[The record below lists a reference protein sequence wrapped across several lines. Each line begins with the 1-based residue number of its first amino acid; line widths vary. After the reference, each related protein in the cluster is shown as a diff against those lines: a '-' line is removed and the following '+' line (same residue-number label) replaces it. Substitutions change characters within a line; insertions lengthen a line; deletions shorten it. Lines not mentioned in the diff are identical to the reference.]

1 MSVKI
6 DAFNKGRVCVGNW
19 MRPLVQQ
26 RPTRCFALGAGR
38 PLYSQRLAQRA
49 APCAIRT
56 LVTESKD
63 STERFSVIVVGAGAS
78 GIAVT
83 GSLLDHLGHGS
94 SIAWVDPDFL
104 GGRINACYREVPSNT
119 IAQTFLDYGK
129 GFESFRRAAQAISKP
144 NGLTKLESLE
154 PKSTCSLHHAGDM
167 LQTLSDGLRR
177 DERVSGFKG
186 AVVKAARSKA
196 SSEWVMT
203 IQGKEG
209 QSAPSQRLVAPLVV
223 YCTGS
228 HPATVK
234 LPTPSAETPK
244 NLGLDDVL
252 KPSILKTILPTDRP
266 VCVGVI
272 GASHSAILVLRN
284 LLDLSRSSHPQLR
297 VRWFTRHTELKYAQY
312 MEGWILY
319 DNTGLKG
326 LAAEFGRQY
335 LEGDQLAESGAGDV
349 IVRVDCSGGAEQE
362 KAAFLRELPECD
374 HVVQAV
380 GFARND
386 LPEMDT
392 YVGFDNITGGFVEL
406 ATGRPVPGLFGAGI
420 AFPEKVTDKAGNVEY
435 AVGFFKFM
443 KFLNRVVPSWV
454 GIEQKPAN

>member
-6 DAFNKGRVCVGNW
+6 GAL
-19 MRPLVQQ
+19 MRPLVQP
-26 RPTRCFALGAGR
+26 RPTRCFASGPLR
-38 PLYSQRLAQRA
+38 PLYSQRLPQRVA
-49 APCAIRT
+49 LFAIRT
-56 LVTESKD
+56 LVTDNKQ
-63 STERFSVIVVGAGAS
+63 TTPKTKQFSAIVVGAGAS

-94 SIAWVDPDFL
+94 RIAWVDPDFL

-129 GFESFRRAAQAISKP
+129 GFESFRRAAQAISEP
-144 NGLTKLESLE
+144 NGLTKLEALE

-177 DERVSGFKG
+177 DERVSGLKG
-186 AVVKAARSKA
+186 AVVKASRAKGLA
-196 SSEWVMT
+196 EWVMT
-203 IQGKEG
+203 IQGKNPE
-209 QSAPSQRLVAPLVV
+209 SPPTHHLVAPLVV

-252 KPSILKTILPTDRP
+252 KPSVLRTTLPQDRP
-266 VCVGVI
+266 VTVGVI

-284 LLDLSRSSHPQLR
+284 LLDLARDSHPQLR

-312 MEGWILY
+312 MDGWILY

-335 LEGDQLAESGAGDV
+335 LEGDQLAKSGAGE
-349 IVRVDCSGGAEQE
+349 IITRVDCSGGAEQE
-362 KAAFLRELPECD
+362 KAAFLRELPQCD

-380 GFARND
+380 GFARKE
-386 LPEMDT
+386 LPEMET
-392 YVGFDNITGGFVEL
+392 EVEFDNITGGFVDRTTRE
-406 ATGRPVPGLFGAGI
+406 PVPGLFGAGI

-443 KFLNRVVPSWV
+443 KFLKRVVPSWV
-454 GIEQKPAN
+454 GIDQKPAK

>member
-6 DAFNKGRVCVGNW
+6 NALR
-19 MRPLVQQ
+19 RPLVQQ
-26 RPTRCFALGAGR
+26 RPTRCFASGPLR
-38 PLYSQRLAQRA
+38 PLYSQRLPQRVVA
-49 APCAIRT
+49 LFAIRT
-56 LVTESKD
+56 LVTDNKQTTPKTKQYSA
-63 STERFSVIVVGAGAS
+63 IVVGAGAS

-94 SIAWVDPDFL
+94 RIAWVDPDFL

-129 GFESFRRAAQAISKP
+129 GFESFRRAAQAISEP
-144 NGLTKLESLE
+144 NGLTKLEALE

-177 DERVSGFKG
+177 DERVSGLKG
-186 AVVKAARSKA
+186 AVVKASWAKGLA
-196 SSEWVMT
+196 EWAMT
-203 IQGKEG
+203 IQGKN
-209 QSAPSQRLVAPLVV
+209 SKSPTTHHLVAPLVV

-252 KPSILKTILPTDRP
+252 KPSVLRNTLPKDRP
-266 VCVGVI
+266 VTVGVI

-284 LLDLSRSSHPQLR
+284 LLDLARDSHPQLR

-312 MEGWILY
+312 MDGWILY

-335 LEGDQLAESGAGDV
+335 LEGDQLAKSGAGE
-349 IVRVDCSGGAEQE
+349 IITRVDCSGGAEQE
-362 KAAFLRELPECD
+362 KAAFLRELPQCD

-380 GFARND
+380 GFARNE
-386 LPEMDT
+386 LPEMET
-392 YVGFDNITGGFVEL
+392 EVEFDNITGGFVDR
-406 ATGRPVPGLFGAGI
+406 ATGQKVPGLFGAGI

-443 KFLNRVVPSWV
+443 KFLKRVVPSWM
-454 GIEQKPAN
+454 GIDQKPAK